1 MLVLSRKPSQQVI
14 IGSDVSIT
22 IVRIDRNHVRIG
34 ITAPPGVQI
43 LRKSWSPKTRS
54 GAASRTQS
62 LILPKPRWCDW
73 RDVWPR
79 ARSANRAQNGGAGS
93 EGTPGIGAMT
103 VIIWS
108 LTTSE

>member
-43 LRKSWSPKTRS
+43 LRQELVAKDQKRGRQPHTE
-54 GAASRTQS
+54 
-62 LILPKPRWCDW
+62 LNP
-73 RDVWPR
+73 
-79 ARSANRAQNGGAGS
+79 AQA
-93 EGTPGIGAMT
+93 E
-103 VIIWS
+103 VV
-108 LTTSE
+108 